1 MPKKN
6 KKAKQ
11 ERDFIETDNSVWERL
26 INDVVMN
33 SSENQEEEK
42 NSENLNTDTKDQTT
56 IKPQNEKISDT
67 SEPVDQNI
75 NNNNDSIRFTET
87 IKLTHEAKY
96 YSSGLSTNIGKR
108 KSQQDAIACSNDDYS
123 NPCDIDR
130 IFAVLSDGMGGMNGG
145 EKASNICVTQMME
158 VLKNRGNNYPNLF
171 YDALVG
177 IDDAVCSLQDDFG
190 RPLQSGATIV
200 SFVIENGDLY
210 WASVGDSHLYVLHN
224 NEMHLVTREH
234 NYALTLQEMVENGE
248 ISESDALN
256 DPKRE
261 ALISFMGLGDMS
273 VYDINSNPVHL
284 EKDDIVMAC
293 SDGLYR
299 SLSPQEILQIIM
311 KNKSD
316 IPFAAHLL
324 TSAAIEKGN
333 PYQDNTSVILVKKL

>member
-1 MPKKN
+1 MPKKS
-6 KKAKQ
+6 KKNQ
-11 ERDFIETDNSVWERL
+11 QRRDLTETDNSVWEKL
-26 INDVVMN
+26 LNDVVMN
-33 SSENQEEEK
+33 PDNNQLNGQSSTEVPNI
-42 NSENLNTDTKDQTT
+42 NVTDQTT
-56 IKPQNEKISDT
+56 IKPKSKIQNVSVETDN
-67 SEPVDQNI
+67 QNG
-75 NNNNDSIRFTET
+75 NNLRLAET
-87 IKLTHEAKY
+87 VQLTREAKY

-108 KSQQDAIACSNDDYS
+108 KSQQDAIACSNDDYT
-123 NPCDIDR
+123 NPCGSDR

-145 EKASNICVTQMME
+145 EKASSICVSQMME

-177 IDDAVCSLQDDFG
+177 IDDAVYSLQDDFG

-210 WASVGDSHLYVLHN
+210 WASVGDSHLYVIHN
-224 NEMHLVTREH
+224 NEMRLVTREH

-261 ALISFMGLGDMS
+261 ALISFMGLGNMS
-273 VYDINSNPVHL
+273 VYDINNNPVHL

-299 SLSPQEILQIIM
+299 SLSSQEILQIIL
-311 KNKSD
+311 KTKSD